1 MTVLVPVD
9 RSENSFR
16 ALSFA
21 VELAERLETDLHTVH
36 IASGETAG
44 SAKLIE
50 RIEDALEGTVFED
63 EPEVV
68 TDNRG
73 LRAST
78 EIGTKIL
85 ELVESEEYE
94 HIVMGNHGGGIIGRA
109 ILGSTTET
117 VMDGADVPLTVVP

>member
-16 ALSFA
+16 ALAFA

-36 IASGETAG
+36 IASGETTG
-44 SAKLIE
+44 SAKLVG
-50 RIEDALEGTVFED
+50 RIEDALDGTPFED
-63 EPEVV
+63 EPELV
-68 TDNRG
+68 TEKRRF
-73 LRAST
+73 RAST

-85 ELVESEEYE
+85 ELVDTEAYE
-94 HIVMGNHGGGIIGRA
+94 HIVMGHHGGGIIGRA